1 MFRITNLMPVY
12 EQDGTIIEYRISVD
26 NGSADGNSV
35 SANLVIGA
43 DDIDI
48 TAIADVCKQKLRETV
63 GQTLF
68 INDNKLY
75 LLIRKKETNG
85 KKY

>member
-12 EQDGTIIEYRISVD
+12 EQDGTVIEYRVSVD
-26 NGSADGNSV
+26 NNADDNSI

-48 TAIADVCKQKLRETV
+48 TAIVEVCKQKLRETV
-63 GQTLF
+63 
-68 INDNKLY
+68 
-75 LLIRKKETNG
+75 R
-85 KKY
+85 

>member
-1 MFRITNLMPVY
+1 MFRITNLTPVY
-12 EQDGTIIEYRISVD
+12 EKDGTILEYRISVD
-26 NGSADGNSV
+26 SGSADGNSV
-35 SANLVIGA
+35 SANLVIKPT
-43 DDIDI
+43 DIDI
-48 TAIADVCKQKLRETV
+48 TAIAEVCKQKLRETV
-63 GQTLF
+63 WQILF

>member
-12 EQDGTIIEYRISVD
+12 KQDGSIIEYRISVD
-26 NGSADGNSV
+26 NGSTDGNSV

-48 TAIADVCKQKLRETV
+48 KAIAEICKQKLRKTV
-63 GQTLF
+63 G
-68 INDNKLY
+68 
-75 LLIRKKETNG
+75 
-85 KKY
+85 